1 MQVPIGGAEDRVT
14 TTQKE
19 GRGTK
24 DKVCQLHANPKEGKE
39 TRWTYPAA
47 HSWVAHSVMV
57 TLKETLL

>member
-14 TTQKE
+14 ATQKEE

-24 DKVCQLHANPKEGKE
+24 DKVCQLHASPKEGKE
-39 TRWTYPAA
+39 TRWTYPTA
-47 HSWVAHSVMV
+47 HSAHSVMV